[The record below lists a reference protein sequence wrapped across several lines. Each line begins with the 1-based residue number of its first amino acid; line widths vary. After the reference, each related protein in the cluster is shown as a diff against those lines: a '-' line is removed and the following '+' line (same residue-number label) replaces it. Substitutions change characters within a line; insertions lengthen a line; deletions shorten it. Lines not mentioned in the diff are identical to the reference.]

1 MSQPR
6 RSPRTGSTHRFS
18 ISTID
23 QHRKRTTSGYNPI
36 PERSG
41 LVDHRARWSRWH
53 RRHLSRPLISGFMLK
68 DAPAEAIVSAVRL
81 VARGQ
86 ALLAPAVTRAVIE
99 ELAGAGHARSA
110 SHQVSPS

>member
-1 MSQPR
+1 
-6 RSPRTGSTHRFS
+6 
-18 ISTID
+18 
-23 QHRKRTTSGYNPI
+23 
-36 PERSG
+36 
-41 LVDHRARWSRWH
+41 
-53 RRHLSRPLISGFMLK
+53 MLK